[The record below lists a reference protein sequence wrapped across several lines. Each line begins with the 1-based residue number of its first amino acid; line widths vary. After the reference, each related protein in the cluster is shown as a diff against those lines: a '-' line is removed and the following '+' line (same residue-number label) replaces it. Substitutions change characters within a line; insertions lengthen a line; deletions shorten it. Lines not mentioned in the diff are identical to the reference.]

1 MPIKTN
7 VQKATDNTVT
17 ARPSAAASCNNDGL
31 DPSTFHGFM
40 CIRIRSYD
48 TTCKLTTKRKQ
59 QSREYDYTKYM
70 TISAEFKARPIPEFA
85 QRLTGQDLVDY
96 INIVQPFFE
105 ADYNEMSEE
114 ELRSRLMNKKYIHAP
129 EERADEL
136 VLAEK
141 IPER

>member
-48 TTCKLTTKRKQ
+48 T
-59 QSREYDYTKYM
+59 
-70 TISAEFKARPIPEFA
+70 EFKARPIPEFA